1 MVFSVIKQKIM
12 FDGKEA
18 YIVYFKDVTFGVL
31 YEQIKAQKSFQ
42 EIINATI
49 SHEMRNP
56 LNSII
61 SNCNL
66 LENDKTLNE
75 KQRKR
80 LKTMRISCNLLTSFL
95 HDLIDWTQIKLGKFN
110 KKVEYFNIR
119 STFNDIIK
127 MMKFKADLK

>member
-1 MVFSVIKQKIM
+1 MSWSFSIVELVFSVIKQKIM

-61 SNCNL
+61 SNCN
-66 LENDKTLNE
+66 EANSSIYS
-75 KQRKR
+75 
-80 LKTMRISCNLLTSFL
+80 ISIL
-95 HDLIDWTQIKLGKFN
+95 
-110 KKVEYFNIR
+110 
-119 STFNDIIK
+119 
-127 MMKFKADLK
+127 

>member
-1 MVFSVIKQKIM
+1 MRVKPRNIAINYLISIFKKKIKY
-12 FDGKEA
+12 DGEDA

-61 SNCNL
+61 SNCTL
-66 LENDKTLNE
+66 LEQDPNLQDKAS
-75 KQRKR
+75 KR
-80 LKTMRISCNLLTSFL
+80 LNVIKISCNLLTSFL
-95 HDLIDWTQIKLGKFN
+95 HDLIDWT
-110 KKVEYFNIR
+110 
-119 STFNDIIK
+119 
-127 MMKFKADLK
+127 